1 MAKKSKSDLL
11 RDITIYGQESNSTTR
26 REAIMNLALRGIR
39 ADFGPEH
46 ADAFRRDLTNPFLKP
61 TYFLNIV

>member
-1 MAKKSKSDLL
+1 MAKKSKSNVLCH
-11 RDITIYGQESNSTTR
+11 IIIYGQECNSTTR

-46 ADAFRRDLTNPFLKP
+46 ADTFRRDLSNPFLTP
-61 TYFLNIV
+61 TYLLNFV

>member
-1 MAKKSKSDLL
+1 MAKKSKSNVLGDN
-11 RDITIYGQESNSTTR
+11 TIYGRKSNHTTR

-46 ADAFRRDLTNPFLKP
+46 ADTFRRDLTNPFLTP
-61 TYFLNIV
+61 TYFLNFV

>member
-1 MAKKSKSDLL
+1 MAKKSKSNLL
-11 RDITIYGQESNSTTR
+11 CDITIYGQESNSATR
-26 REAIMNLALRGIR
+26 REAIVNLTLRGIR

-46 ADAFRRDLTNPFLKP
+46 ADTFRRDLSNPFLTP